1 MFNTT
6 VDQIMQSL
14 ASGVQK
20 LVDLADTK
28 DGEASRH
35 LDKAAEFTAKARDAT
50 NESVRARRV
59 ADKVK
64 ALLD

>member
-1 MFNTT
+1 MFNST
-6 VDQIMQSL
+6 VDQILESL
-14 ASGVQK
+14 SSGVQK
-20 LVDLADTK
+20 LVDLADRK

-35 LDKAAEFTAKARDAT
+35 LDRAAEYASKARDAT
-50 NESVRARRV
+50 SESARARRV